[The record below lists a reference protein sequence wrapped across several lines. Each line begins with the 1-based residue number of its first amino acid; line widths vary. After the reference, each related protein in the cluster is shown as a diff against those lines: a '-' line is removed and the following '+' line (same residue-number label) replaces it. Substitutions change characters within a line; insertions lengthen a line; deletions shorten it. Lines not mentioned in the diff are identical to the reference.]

1 MNASTAGFVGL
12 LAGAAGLVLVLGAY
26 RRARIRGWPSPAAAM
41 RSRVGL
47 AINLLLILAGTLL
60 WRLG

>member
-1 MNASTAGFVGL
+1 MNASTAGFAGL
-12 LAGAAGLVLVLGAY
+12 LVGATGLVLVLGAY
-26 RRARIRGWPSPAAAM
+26 RRARIRGWPSSAAAT

-47 AINLLLILAGTLL
+47 GINLLLILAGALL